1 MRQAGIVTILILLST
16 ITLFCSGCVSE
27 PRMDKRKF
35 SELNRTAQDLKASLA
50 SGNPCDAPD
59 TLRQRLV
66 SGIEALKNKTASQE
80 ERAIIEA
87 YSRLLTTYQD
97 GLLLCRYRTHLSQFQ
112 FVPKGRIY
120 VVQELDPLVEKYG
133 LPTESHLYRPTG
145 ARWRSIDAD
154 SIKVIWESA
163 EFQIKNIKNM
173 VNYN

>member
-1 MRQAGIVTILILLST
+1 M
-16 ITLFCSGCVSE
+16 LFSSGCISE
-27 PRMDKRKF
+27 PRMDKGKF
-35 SELNRTAQDLKASLA
+35 SELNRTAQDLKASIA
-50 SGNPCDAPD
+50 SGKPCDAPD

-66 SGIEALKNKTASQE
+66 SGIETLENKTASQE
-80 ERAIIEA
+80 ERGLLDA

-133 LPTESHLYRPTG
+133 LATESHVYGPTG
-145 ARWRSIDAD
+145 VHWRSIAGN
-154 SIKVIWESA
+154 SINVIWESA
-163 EFQIKNIKNM
+163 EFQIKNIENM

>member
-1 MRQAGIVTILILLST
+1 MRKYSIVLLLLSS
-16 ITLFCSGCVSE
+16 IMLFGSGCVSE
-27 PRMDKRKF
+27 PGMNKGKF
-35 SELNRTAQDLKASLA
+35 SELNRTAQDLKTSIA
-50 SGNPCDAPD
+50 SGKPCDEPG
-59 TLRQRLV
+59 TLLQRLV

-80 ERAIIEA
+80 ERNLIDA

-133 LPTESHLYRPTG
+133 LPTESHVYKPTG
-145 ARWRSIDAD
+145 VYWRSIDEN

-163 EFQIKNIKNM
+163 GFQIKNIENM